1 MKTAPFGVNTDS
13 DELGE
18 SEAHF
23 LQYEDRA
30 HAPEPTHCLSSC
42 SLGAESTVG

>member
-13 DELGE
+13 DGLGE

-23 LQYEDRA
+23 LQCEERA
-30 HAPEPTHCLSSC
+30 HAPEPTHCLSPR
-42 SLGAESTVG
+42 SLGAGSTVG